1 MRRASATLSEAAAAV
16 EFVPTNYLQPLE
28 VADLFA
34 RNAPLE
40 VDLGCGDSSFLAAL
54 AEQHPERNYLG
65 IEQLL
70 GRMRTGCRHVLRAR
84 LTNVRLVRVEIAYAV
99 VCLLPPDSVD
109 VFYLMFPDPW
119 PKRRHL
125 RRRVVSPDFIT
136 SIATRLKS
144 GGQFRVATDQRDYFE
159 QMVQT
164 ARGSQLFEVAPAIE
178 SALPRSTFEQR
189 FLNAGDAIYRLEL
202 RKASGCR

>member
-1 MRRASATLSEAAAAV
+1 M

-28 VADLFA
+28 VADLFS

-40 VDLGCGDSSFLAAL
+40 VDLGCGDCSFLAAL
-54 AEQHPERNYLG
+54 AERYPERNYLG
-65 IEQLL
+65 IEQML
-70 GRMRTGCRHVLRAR
+70 GRMRTGCRRVLRAR

-99 VCLLPPDSVD
+99 ACLLPPDSVD

-125 RRRVVSPDFIT
+125 RRRVVSPDFIAT
-136 SIATRLKS
+136 IATRLKS
-144 GGQFRVATDQRDYFE
+144 GGQFRLATDQRDYFE
-159 QMVQT
+159 QMVQI

-178 SALPRSTFEQR
+178 SALPHSTFEQR